1 MDPEQVNAAVE
12 RIATS
17 DGFAQS
23 ERLCRF
29 LRFTVQAVLD
39 GKAGEIKEY
48 VIGREVFDRAGDYDP
63 RTDPIVRVE
72 ARRLR
77 KKLDEYY
84 AGPGASEP
92 IRIAYPKGSY
102 VPEIAAPQ
110 KPKTR
115 RGWLVG
121 GVAAVAAIGA
131 VVWRPKA
138 SSGQK
143 VVVLPARWT
152 WKNEE
157 FTQTPHDVDIAERTG
172 AELANHHGVA
182 VAAWPLVQK
191 YSKGASSRQIAQELK
206 ASHVVLIAVRVEAS
220 GARVTAY
227 QIDAATDRKMHVA
240 DFENVDVSTAPQR
253 AEVARR
259 IAATYRKN

>member
-1 MDPEQVNAAVE
+1 MDREQVTAAIE

-48 VIGREVFDRAGDYDP
+48 VIGREVFDRPGDYDP

-84 AGPGASEP
+84 EGPGANEP

-102 VPEIAAPQ
+102 VPEIAAPE
-110 KPKTR
+110 KPANR
-115 RGWLVG
+115 RAWLWG
-121 GVAAVAAIGA
+121 GVAAAAAVGA
-131 VVWRPKA
+131 VIWRPRSA
-138 SSGQK
+138 GQK

-152 WKNEE
+152 WKNED

-172 AELANHHGVA
+172 AVLANQHGVA

-191 YSKGASSRQIAQELK
+191 YSSGANSRQIARELN
-206 ASHVVLIAVRVEAS
+206 ATRILLIAVRVEAS

-240 DFENVDVSTAPQR
+240 DFENVDVSTAQQR
-253 AEVARR
+253 AELAHR

>member
-1 MDPEQVNAAVE
+1 MDREQVTAAVE

-29 LRFTVQAVLD
+29 LRFTMQAALD
-39 GKAGEIKEY
+39 GRGGEIKEY
-48 VIGREVFDRAGDYDP
+48 VIGREVFDRDGAYDP

-84 AGPGASEP
+84 AGTGAQEP
-92 IRIAYPKGSY
+92 IRIAYPKGSC
-102 VPEIAAPQ
+102 VPEIAARPA
-110 KPKTR
+110 PASR
-115 RGWLVG
+115 RGWMWG

-131 VVWRPKA
+131 AVWRPR
-138 SSGQK
+138 SSGQT

-152 WKNEE
+152 WKSGE
-157 FTQTPHDVDIAERTG
+157 FTDTPHDVDIAERTG
-172 AELANHHGVA
+172 AELANQHGVA

-191 YSKGASSRQIAQELK
+191 FSSGATSRQIAQEMK
-206 ASHVVLIAVRVEAS
+206 ASQVVLIAVRVEAT
-220 GARVTAY
+220 GTRVTAY

-240 DFENVDVSTAPQR
+240 DFENANVSTAPQR
-253 AEVARR
+253 AELARR
-259 IAATYRKN
+259 IAATYKKN